1 MTGKRVLGLDIGGAN
16 LKAADG
22 RRRALNRS
30 FPLWKTPNDL
40 GDRLRELI
48 GEYPETTELAVVM
61 TGELCDCF
69 ATKAEGVAHIVRQV
83 YEASKLPTRYWTTD
97 GAFISDQAAI
107 AEPERVAAANWH
119 ALAAYAGQFAEQ
131 QSALLLDIGS
141 TTTDIIPIAQGK
153 PASLGRTDPER
164 LRSAELV
171 YTGVRRT
178 PLCAIFGLEKAAEF
192 FATMD
197 DVYLL
202 LDETTEK
209 PKDTDS
215 ADGRPRTRKHAH
227 ARIARM
233 ECDDTKGFTI
243 EQAVALAEHARDRQL
258 TYLAFALQRVLS
270 RSSPMPKLVVTSG
283 EGEFLAPSILARA
296 SLGRTPRRSL
306 ADELGPSASS
316 AACAFAVC
324 MLASEAGR

>member
-1 MTGKRVLGLDIGGAN
+1 MTAKHVLGLDIGGAN
-16 LKAADG
+16 LKAADV

-30 FPLWKTPNDL
+30 FPLWKTPSEL
-40 GDRLRELI
+40 SERLRALI

-69 ATKAEGVAHIVRQV
+69 ATKSEGVVHIVRSV
-83 YEASKLPTRYWTTD
+83 YEAAKLSARFWTTD
-97 GAFISDQAAI
+97 GVFVSDQTAI

-119 ALAAYAGQFAEQ
+119 ALATYAGRFAGTDP
-131 QSALLLDIGS
+131 ALLLDIGS
-141 TTTDIIPIAQGK
+141 TTTDIIPIADGK
-153 PASLGRTDPER
+153 PATLGRTDPER

-178 PLCAIFGLEKAAEF
+178 PLCAVFGMEKAAEF

-202 LDETTEK
+202 LEETTEK
-209 PKDTDS
+209 PKDSDT
-215 ADGRPRTRKHAH
+215 ADGRPRTRTHAH

-233 ECDDTKGFTI
+233 ECDDAKGFGL
-243 EQAVALAEHARDRQL
+243 EQAVALAEDARGRQL
-258 TYLAFALQRVLS
+258 TYLAYALQRVLS
-270 RSSPMPKLVVTSG
+270 RIAPTPRLVITSG

-306 ADELGPSASS
+306 GDELGPAASS
-316 AACAFAVC
+316 AACAFAVA
-324 MLASEAGR
+324 MLANEAGR